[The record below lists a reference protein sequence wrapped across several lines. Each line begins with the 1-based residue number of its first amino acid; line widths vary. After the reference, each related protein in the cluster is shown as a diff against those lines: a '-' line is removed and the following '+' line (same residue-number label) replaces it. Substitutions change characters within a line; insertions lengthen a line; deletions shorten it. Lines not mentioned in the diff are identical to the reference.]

1 MCIILYLVSAFLA
14 SWGACEVVRLLVN
27 KAIVP
32 AEPKRPGNPGYGQV
46 KALRT
51 LVYARLKGLDNDTRL
66 VNHLKKHH
74 FAAKTLGLGTIPDRT
89 TVGRWRRRYLTILEE
104 TFLNIADIL
113 QRIEPTKA
121 VIVDSTPL
129 IDLYDMEARWGH
141 TGRGK
146 FRGFKLH
153 TAVNQLGL
161 PLRVL
166 VTPGNKYDGP
176 FLPKLIKDL
185 EADYVL
191 ADAGYC
197 SKRNIAAIKDIGAVP
212 VIADNPRKKGKGCK
226 IKPNMLLRKRRYV
239 VEQFNGHMKDN
250 VLGECWLW
258 PRGLVKK
265 AAMVTAGLICYDAE
279 AIRSIVAGEESLKT
293 VSKYWA

>member
-1 MCIILYLVSAFLA
+1 ME
-14 SWGACEVVRLLVN
+14 ACEVVRLFVN

-32 AEPKRPGNPGYGQV
+32 AEPKRRGNPGYGRV
-46 KALRT
+46 KALRV
-51 LVYARLKGLDNDTRL
+51 LVYARLKGLNNDTRI
-66 VNHLKKHH
+66 VQHLNKHIDVSR
-74 FAAKTLGLGTIPDRT
+74 TLGLSNVPDRT
-89 TVGRWRRRYLTILEE
+89 TVGRWWRRYLSILEE
-104 TFLNIADIL
+104 TFVNIADML
-113 QRIEPTKA
+113 QLIEPTKA

-129 IDLYDMEARWGH
+129 VNLYDMEARWGH

-161 PLRVL
+161 PLRAL
-166 VTPGNKYDGP
+166 VTPGNCYDGP
-176 FLPKLIKDL
+176 FLPKLIEDL

-197 SKRNIAAIKDIGAVP
+197 SKSNFNAVRNMGAVP
-212 VIADNPRKKGKGCK
+212 VIADNPRKKGKRCK
-226 IKPNMLLRKRRYV
+226 IEPSELLRKQRYV
-239 VEQFNGHMKDN
+239 VEQFNGHVKGN
-250 VLGECWLW
+250 VLGECWVR

-265 AAMVTAGLICYDAE
+265 AAMVTAGLISYDAE
-279 AIRSIVAGEESLKT
+279 AIRSLIADEKSLKS